1 MTVFNHNYFKAGT
14 HHEKIILFVL
24 LSLFIQGCATQ
35 KTLQFLEGSR
45 VDGVVTLGFDYNE
58 LEVPQWNT
66 NQGLQQ
72 SERICKGWGYKGASE
87 LSNDKECNHTSQ
99 SSHRMGD
106 VILNLDECT
115 NARLMVKYQCTSQSN
130 EIANKPVQ
138 LNNYQPSV
146 SASSYQ
152 QMPTTQIQPV
162 QPVVEQA
169 VPTYQQPQSG
179 QSETDLTYC
188 LNLMDNK
195 AIVECV
201 RKANK

>member
-1 MTVFNHNYFKAGT
+1 MK
-14 HHEKIILFVL
+14 KIILFVL
-24 LSLFIQGCATQ
+24 FSLFIQGCATQ

-58 LEVPQWNT
+58 LEVPQWNK

-87 LSNDKECNHTSQ
+87 LSNDEECNHTSQ
-99 SSHRMGD
+99 SSHRIGD

-138 LNNYQPSV
+138 PNNYQPPV

-152 QMPTTQIQPV
+152 QMPATQVQSVQPV
-162 QPVVEQA
+162 AEQNTVTPAQPVVEQA

-201 RKANK
+201 RKAKK